1 MLVRLMESETQRV
14 RSIARAYGVYRDG
27 LSMREL
33 SDAIVKACRRELEAE
48 ERRAM
53 HERAIRRLRDSA
65 A

>member
-1 MLVRLMESETQRV
+1 MLVRLMESKTKRV

-33 SDAIVKACRRELEAE
+33 SDAIVQACRSELEAE